1 MAQKNPTITAQ
12 PRERLGSRYTQ
23 RLRRGGRLPGVIYGH
38 KLDPMPIHI
47 DEKEI
52 LTLLQHGAHVLNV
65 TVEGG
70 KTETCLV
77 KELQFGYLGDNVIH
91 VDFARVKLDEE
102 VRVLVHLNF
111 VGESPATQKTG
122 AILNHD
128 LMELE
133 VICKVN
139 AIPEEIRV
147 DLSQLETI
155 MTVGQ
160 IDLPQ
165 GVRSTADSGIPVAHI
180 SFVHREEPE
189 AEEVEVVA
197 ETAEP
202 EVITGAKPESEQTQ
216 EKES

>member
-52 LTLLQHGAHVLNV
+52 LTLLQHGAHVLSV

-102 VRVLVHLNF
+102 VHVQVRLNF
-111 VGESPATQKTG
+111 VGESAAAQKTD
-122 AILNHD
+122 AILSHD
-128 LMELE
+128 LTELE

-147 DLSQLETI
+147 ELSSLETVL
-155 MTVGQ
+155 TVG
-160 IDLPQ
+160 DLELPP
-165 GVRSTADSGIPVAHI
+165 GVRPAVDAAIPIAHV
-180 SFVHREEPE
+180 SYLRPEEAE
-189 AEEVEVVA
+189 GEEVEVTA
-197 ETAEP
+197 EAAEP
-202 EVITGAKPESEQTQ
+202 EVITETKDEPEQPSK
-216 EKES
+216 EKS